1 MATWIWL
8 TLMAAVAQAFRSAG
22 QKTLSERVSVW
33 GTTFARYAVALPLV
47 WIYLFLQLQWQD
59 SELPE
64 ISSTFLLYSLGT
76 GLAQI
81 AATAFIVKLFQL
93 RNFAI
98 GIIYSKSEAVLV
110 AVLGA
115 IVFSQVL
122 SWAGWVSV
130 LLGMAGLIFLN
141 PPGPQK
147 GFRSLFSI
155 SAGYGLAG
163 GFCFAI
169 TTLWA
174 RQASLSLGVDPLV
187 SSAYTLAVT
196 IVMQVVIL
204 GGFIVFR
211 EPHTLRKLMEQWQ
224 LSSTVGFLSLVG
236 SIGWFTAFSLQNPA
250 LVKTLG
256 QVEFFFA
263 LLISTRLFKETHSF
277 REYGGMALI
286 LASVILLLWL
296 A

>member
-1 MATWIWL
+1 
-8 TLMAAVAQAFRSAG
+8 MAAVAQAFRSAG
-22 QKTLSERVSVW
+22 QKTLSERVSLW
-33 GTTFARYAVALPLV
+33 GTTFARYAFALPLAWV
-47 WIYLFLQLQWQD
+47 YLFLQLQWQD

-64 ISSTFLLYSLGT
+64 ASTTFLLYSLGA

-81 AATAFIVKLFQL
+81 AATAFIVRLFQL

-115 IVFSQVL
+115 LVFSQVL

-130 LLGMAGLIFLN
+130 LLGMVGLIFLN
-141 PPGPQK
+141 PPSQQK
-147 GFRSLFSI
+147 GLRSLFSM
-155 SAGYGLAG
+155 SAGLGLAG
-163 GFCFAI
+163 GFCFAV
-169 TTLWA
+169 TSLWV

-187 SSAYTLAVT
+187 ASAYTLATT
-196 IVMQVVIL
+196 ISMQIVLL
-204 GGFIVFR
+204 GGFILFR
-211 EPHTLRKLMEQWQ
+211 EPHTLGKLVQQWK

-256 QVEFFFA
+256 QVECFFA
-263 LLISTRLFKETHSF
+263 LLLSTRLFKETHTL
-277 REYGGMALI
+277 REYCGMGLI